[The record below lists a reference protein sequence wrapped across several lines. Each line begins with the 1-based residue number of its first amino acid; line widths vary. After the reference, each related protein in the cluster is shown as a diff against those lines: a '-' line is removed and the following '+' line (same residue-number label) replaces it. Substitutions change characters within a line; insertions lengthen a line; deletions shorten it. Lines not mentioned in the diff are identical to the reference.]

1 MAESKSLIIEDAP
14 CMEVPPDILI
24 LALAFR
30 AGDAVLDAFREGI
43 ASDISGPAADGGGFG
58 LGIGLVEVELGCSNG
73 TCNASDFSCN
83 TNAFALRDFE
93 LPAT

>member
-1 MAESKSLIIEDAP
+1 MQLQRRLELSCEEERLGFVWISRARMAESKSLIIEDAP

-43 ASDISGPAADGGGFG
+43 ASDISGPAADGGGFE
-58 LGIGLVEVELGCSNG
+58 LGIGLVEV
-73 TCNASDFSCN
+73 
-83 TNAFALRDFE
+83 
-93 LPAT
+93 